1 MVDSET
7 FRPVGDGADYAS
19 GYCLPEVF
27 AQTSSMVLYR
37 VRKAGKYFII
47 KTPKQCN
54 GQAVAMLQREYE
66 MSVGKSHPNIV
77 NVFTYEPSTIVGPGI
92 VMEYVDG
99 VTLNEFLAGN
109 PSPALRKRV
118 LMQLLSAVAYI
129 HRCGLVHN
137 DIKPENIMITRADNS
152 VRLIDFGLADN
163 DAFFLART
171 LGCTP
176 AYASPELLARKD
188 GIDTRSDIYSLGV
201 IIKEMF
207 GKRYSRIASRC
218 LYINKEQRY
227 ANADELIQAFER
239 ERSLK
244 NILWI
249 AALFVLV
256 LLPAA
261 MYVNEHMALNEAR
274 ARLGEQQQF
283 VDSVRAVEACDKAFA
298 DSVKQ
303 LLLQRTRAA
312 YRRVCDSIDA
322 NPPASKYDF
331 VRLSVCYGDLR
342 NSMDIWLGGK
352 VPMHLCPELQSY
364 DQMLNINYMDS
375 IEMYGGY
382 DTLPDYLP

>member
-7 FRPVGDGADYAS
+7 FRSVVDGADYAS

-171 LGCTP
+171 LG
-176 AYASPELLARKD
+176 
-188 GIDTRSDIYSLGV
+188 
-201 IIKEMF
+201 
-207 GKRYSRIASRC
+207 
-218 LYINKEQRY
+218 
-227 ANADELIQAFER
+227 
-239 ERSLK
+239 
-244 NILWI
+244 
-249 AALFVLV
+249 
-256 LLPAA
+256 
-261 MYVNEHMALNEAR
+261 
-274 ARLGEQQQF
+274 
-283 VDSVRAVEACDKAFA
+283 
-298 DSVKQ
+298 
-303 LLLQRTRAA
+303 
-312 YRRVCDSIDA
+312 
-322 NPPASKYDF
+322 
-331 VRLSVCYGDLR
+331 
-342 NSMDIWLGGK
+342 
-352 VPMHLCPELQSY
+352 
-364 DQMLNINYMDS
+364 
-375 IEMYGGY
+375 
-382 DTLPDYLP
+382 

>member
-7 FRPVGDGADYAS
+7 FRPVNENIDYAS
-19 GYCLPEVF
+19 GYRLPEVF
-27 AQTSSMVLYR
+27 VQTSSMILYR

-47 KTPKQCN
+47 KTPKQCG
-54 GQAVAMLQREYE
+54 GQALAMLQREYE
-66 MSVGKSHPNIV
+66 MSVGKSHPNIAD
-77 NVFTYEPSTIVGPGI
+77 VFTYEPSTIVGPGI

-99 VTLNEFLAGN
+99 CTLNEFLAGN

-176 AYASPELLARKD
+176 AYASPELLARED

-261 MYVNEHMALNEAR
+261 MYVKEHLALNEAR

-283 VDSVRAVEACDKAFA
+283 VDSVKAVEAGDRAYV
-298 DSVKQ
+298 DSMKQ
-303 LLLQRTRAA
+303 LFLQRTRAA
-312 YRRVCDSIDA
+312 YCRMCDSIDA
-322 NPPASKYDF
+322 NPPTSKFDF
-331 VRLSVCYGDLR
+331 VRLSVCYGGLR
-342 NSMDIWLGGK
+342 NSMDIWLSGK
-352 VPMHLCPELQSY
+352 VPSHLAPELQSY
-364 DQMLNINYMDS
+364 DQLLNINYMDS
-375 IEMYGGY
+375 IKIYGGY